1 MNRLNKLQPIII
13 DVRDRDGYQED
24 KPRKVDLGVSCL
36 LLGENFNPGISST
49 TASRLRV
56 THTATSVSLREKKK
70 NEKMQ
75 KNCKKIIAKI
85 IAKKKRVNIRA
96 HNL

>member
-75 KNCKKIIAKI
+75 KNNCKKNCG
-85 IAKKKRVNIRA
+85 KKEGEY
-96 HNL
+96 

>member
-1 MNRLNKLQPIII
+1 M
-13 DVRDRDGYQED
+13 RDRDGYQED

-75 KNCKKIIAKI
+75 KNCKKIIAKK

>member
-1 MNRLNKLQPIII
+1 MNRLNKLQPRIIE
-13 DVRDRDGYQED
+13 VRDRDGYQED

-75 KNCKKIIAKI
+75 KK
-85 IAKKKRVNIRA
+85 IAKK
-96 HNL
+96 

>member
-1 MNRLNKLQPIII
+1 M
-13 DVRDRDGYQED
+13 RDRDGYQED

-70 NEKMQ
+70 NEKMK
-75 KNCKKIIAKI
+75 KNCKKIIEKMQQRRGLI
-85 IAKKKRVNIRA
+85 LELITFEIW
-96 HNL
+96 LPSDYD